1 MKVLVLTQH
10 PVYSKRTNIIMEKLI
25 EAGYDVEQKVFTEND
40 TFTGISFD
48 FVAVDEEIK
57 DREDFKK
64 YCQNPLDSL

>member
-1 MKVLVLTQH
+1 MKALILTQH
-10 PVYSKRTNIIMEKLI
+10 PIYSKRTDIIMEKLI
-25 EAGYDVEQKVFTEND
+25 EAGYNVEQKVFTEND
-40 TFTGISFD
+40 FVHGISFD